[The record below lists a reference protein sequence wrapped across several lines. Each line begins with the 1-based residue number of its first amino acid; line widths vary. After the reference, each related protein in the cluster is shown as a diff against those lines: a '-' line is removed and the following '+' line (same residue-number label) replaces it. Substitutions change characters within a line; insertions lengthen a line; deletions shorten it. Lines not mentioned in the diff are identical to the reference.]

1 MSEASPPPAG
11 GRPATYSGIGRRL
24 PAFLVD
30 VLLGLA
36 LPYILLALLFAP
48 GPPDREGTGNGA
60 AGVPQLFP
68 SLLVMVPLGY
78 FFLSYAWGRTPG
90 MWVLGL
96 RLVDLRSGGPPGLG
110 RALLRSLLLL
120 VFLLAPLVLLM
131 FGFGDRPGGLSA
143 ADVTVIYLLLAV
155 FVLGALGHLWMV
167 VDGRRQSLQDKLL
180 GLTVV
185 RTDAPAARED
195 APAGGQRA

>member
-1 MSEASPPPAG
+1 MPLGRLTAAVGALRMAPSGGGEVAFRPRCPGSPWKEASLSRVSPPLAG

-36 LPYILLALLFAP
+36 LPYLLLALLFAP
-48 GPPDREGTGNGA
+48 GLPNREGTGNGA
-60 AGVPQLFP
+60 AGAPQLFP

-90 MWVLGL
+90 MWALGL

-110 RALLRSLLLL
+110 RAL
-120 VFLLAPLVLLM
+120 
-131 FGFGDRPGGLSA
+131 
-143 ADVTVIYLLLAV
+143 
-155 FVLGALGHLWMV
+155 LGALGHLWMV

-185 RTDAPAARED
+185 RTDAPAAGED
-195 APAGGQRA
+195 APARGQRA